1 MSTHMD
7 MIMDT
12 DALENEGPFSSHQTS
27 DVLASGTYQP
37 IQDKAQFD
45 VIRPGVASPQG
56 GIDYID
62 QAVGGVSI
70 LREDVAVDGGV
81 GVFSYRSRTQPFN
94 GDYIS
99 ARIPFETRDQ
109 GYVGLQRTGTGPQ
122 RASMPD
128 MTGLPDSG
136 DVMVGFANP
145 ALAALLSR
153 MRGGNR

>member
-1 MSTHMD
+1 MSTAMD

-27 DVLASGTYQP
+27 DIFPSGTYSP
-37 IQDKAQFD
+37 IQDKAQYD
-45 VIRPGVASPQG
+45 VIRPGVTAPQG

-62 QAVGGVSI
+62 QAVGGVSG
-70 LREDVAVDGGV
+70 LREDVAVDGGI

-99 ARIPFETRDQ
+99 ARVPITTREQ
-109 GYVGLQRTGTGPQ
+109 GYVGAQANPPSQ
-122 RASMPD
+122 RANMPN
-128 MTGLPDSG
+128 MTNLPDSG
-136 DVMVGFANP
+136 DVSAAFSNP
-145 ALAALLSR
+145 ALAALLSK

>member
-1 MSTHMD
+1 MD

-27 DVLASGTYQP
+27 DVFPSGTYEP
-37 IQDKAQFD
+37 IREHAQYD
-45 VIRPGVASPQG
+45 VIQPGVTAPQG

-70 LREDVAVDGGV
+70 LREDVQVNGGI
-81 GVFSYRSRTQPFN
+81 GVFGGRSRTQPFN

-109 GYVGLQRTGTGPQ
+109 GYVGLQRGGTGSQ
-122 RASMPD
+122 RAAMPN
-128 MTGLPDSG
+128 MTNLPDSG
-136 DVMVGFANP
+136 DVAAAFSNP
-145 ALAALLSR
+145 ALAALLSK
-153 MRGGNR
+153 MRGRR